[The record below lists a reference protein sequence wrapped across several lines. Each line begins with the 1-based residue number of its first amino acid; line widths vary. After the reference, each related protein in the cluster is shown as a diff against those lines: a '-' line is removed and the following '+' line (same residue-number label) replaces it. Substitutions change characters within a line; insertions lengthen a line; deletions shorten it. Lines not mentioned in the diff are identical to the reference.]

1 VLKISNK
8 SIIKYWNLGEIS
20 TILPFGT
27 GHINDTYKVET
38 ETQDYI
44 LQRVNKNVFLTKEL
58 VANYEVLADGVKKY
72 HEENRTKI
80 TPQILKTLDD
90 RYHHIDKVGAAWRLV
105 EFIPNSVS
113 YDISPDPAISYE
125 AAKSVGRYQLF
136 LNTIK
141 PNLIQDTIPNFHDL
155 EGRLLAF
162 RNACDTCE
170 KQLFKNAE
178 REIEKSKSFA
188 FISSNLTRLLK
199 NLPLR
204 VTHNDTKLN
213 NIIFDRTN
221 WLVIDLDTVMKGYV
235 MFDFGDMVRTF
246 TSPAMEDEKDISKT
260 DFRIEH
266 FEALTRG
273 YLEAL
278 KYDLNQQEKESL
290 LPGALYIIYEQVL
303 RFLTDYLNGGV
314 YYKTA
319 YPEHN
324 LVRARTQLKL
334 LSYLLDNEKELTR
347 VVNSL

>member
-1 VLKISNK
+1 MHDKKILSCK
-8 SIIKYWNLGEIS
+8 
-20 TILPFGT
+20 PFGT

-80 TPQILKTLDD
+80 TPEILKTLDD
-90 RYHHIDKVGAAWRLV
+90 RYHHIDKEGSAWRLV
-105 EFIPNSVS
+105 EFVPNSVS

-136 LNTIK
+136 LNTIG
-141 PNLIQDTIPNFHDL
+141 PDLIQDTISNFHNL
-155 EGRLLAF
+155 KGRLHTFL
-162 RNACDTCE
+162 NTCE
-170 KQLFKNAE
+170 TCDDQLFKNAE
-178 REIEKSKSFA
+178 REIEISKGFA
-188 FISSNLTRLLK
+188 FISANSTQLLK

-213 NIIFDRTN
+213 NIIFDGSN

-246 TSPAMEDEKDISKT
+246 TTPVAEDEKDLTKVI
-260 DFRIEH
+260 FRMDH
-266 FEALTRG
+266 FEALTKG
-273 YLEAL
+273 YLEPL
-278 KYDLNQQEKESL
+278 KDDLSKPEKESL
-290 LPGALYIIYEQVL
+290 LPGALYIIYEQTL
-303 RFLTDYLNGGV
+303 RFLTDYLNGSI

-334 LSYLLDNEKELTR
+334 LSYLLDNEKELKR
-347 VVNSL
+347 IVNSL

>member
-1 VLKISNK
+1 M
-8 SIIKYWNLGEIS
+8 
-20 TILPFGT
+20 PFGS
-27 GHINDTYKVET
+27 GHINNTYRVVT
-38 ETQDYI
+38 ESQDYI

-72 HEENRTKI
+72 REENRTKI
-80 TPQILKTLDD
+80 TPELLKTLDGK
-90 RYHHIDKVGAAWRLV
+90 YHHIDKEKAAWRLV

-113 YDISPDPAISYE
+113 YDISPDPAISYD
-125 AAKSVGRYQLF
+125 AARAVGRYQLF

-155 EGRLLAF
+155 EGRMLAF

-170 KQLFKNAE
+170 KQLLINAE
-178 REIEKSKSFA
+178 REIEKSKDFA
-188 FISSNLTRLLK
+188 CISDNLTRLLK

-213 NIIFDRTN
+213 NIIFDGSN

-235 MFDFGDMVRTF
+235 MFDFGDMVRTY
-246 TSPAMEDEKDISKT
+246 TSPANEDEQDLKKVI
-260 DFRIEH
+260 FRTEH
-266 FEALTRG
+266 FESLTRG
-273 YLEAL
+273 YLDVL
-278 KYDLNQQEKESL
+278 KQELNKQEKESL
-290 LPGALYIIYEQVL
+290 LPGALYIIYEQAL
-303 RFLTDYLNGGV
+303 RFLTDYLLGGV
-314 YYKTA
+314 YYKTN

-347 VVNSL
+347 IVNSL

>member
-1 VLKISNK
+1 M
-8 SIIKYWNLGEIS
+8 
-20 TILPFGT
+20 PFGS
-27 GHINDTYKVET
+27 GHINNTYRVVT
-38 ETQDYI
+38 ESQDYI

-58 VANYEVLADGVKKY
+58 VANYEVLAGGVKKY

-80 TPQILKTLDD
+80 TPELLKTLDGK
-90 RYHHIDKVGAAWRLV
+90 YHHIDKEEAAWRLV

-113 YDISPDPAISYE
+113 YDISPDPAISYDV
-125 AAKSVGRYQLF
+125 ARAVGRYQLF

-178 REIEKSKSFA
+178 REIEKSKDFA
-188 FISSNLTRLLK
+188 FISGNLTRLLK

-213 NIIFDRTN
+213 NIIFDGSN

-235 MFDFGDMVRTF
+235 MFDFGDMVRTY
-246 TSPAMEDEKDISKT
+246 TSPANEDEQDLKKVI
-260 DFRIEH
+260 FRTEH
-266 FEALTRG
+266 FETLTRG
-273 YLEAL
+273 YLDVL
-278 KYDLNQQEKESL
+278 KQDLNQQEKESL
-290 LPGALYIIYEQVL
+290 LPGALYIIYEQAL
-303 RFLTDYLNGGV
+303 RFLTDYLLGGV
-314 YYKTA
+314 YYKTN

-347 VVNSL
+347 IVNSL

>member
-1 VLKISNK
+1 LHDKKILSCK
-8 SIIKYWNLGEIS
+8 
-20 TILPFGT
+20 PFGT

-44 LQRVNKNVFLTKEL
+44 LQRVNKNVFSTKEL

-72 HEENRTKI
+72 QEENRTKI
-80 TPQILKTLDD
+80 TPQILKTLDG

-125 AAKSVGRYQLF
+125 AAGAVGRYQLF

-141 PNLIQDTIPNFHDL
+141 PNLIQDTIPNFHNL
-155 EGRLLAF
+155 KGRLQTFL
-162 RNACDTCE
+162 NTCETCE
-170 KQLFKNAE
+170 KQLFRNAE
-178 REIEKSKSFA
+178 KEIEKSKDLA
-188 FISSNLTRLLK
+188 FISGNSTQLLK

-213 NIIFDRTN
+213 NIIFDGSNR
-221 WLVIDLDTVMKGYV
+221 LVIDLDTVMKGYII
-235 MFDFGDMVRTF
+235 FDFGDMVRTF
-246 TSPAMEDEKDISKT
+246 TSPADEDEQDLKKVI
-260 DFRIEH
+260 FRTEH

-273 YLEAL
+273 YLDVL
-278 KYDLNQQEKESL
+278 KQDLNQQEKESL
-290 LPGALYIIYEQVL
+290 IPGVLYIIYEQAL

-314 YYKTA
+314 YYKTN

-334 LSYLLDNEKELTR
+334 LQ
-347 VVNSL
+347 SLVDQEYVLNKMVINII